1 MSARVAVV
9 TGAGSGIGRATAEQL
24 LASGHAVVAVD
35 LDVSA
40 LAWVTGMPAAV
51 PLVGDVSTPECNCA
65 MVALAQKTFGALDL
79 LVLNAGVAEIG
90 SLRKLTPELID
101 RVLGVNLRGVALGLS
116 SAVPALERSEA
127 PAVVTVASISGLF
140 GEPAMAIYAAS
151 KGGVVNLTRSAAVEL
166 GPRGIRVNCVCPG
179 PTLTG
184 LAAPQMAAR
193 PGIYDTL
200 RGNVPL
206 KRLAQP
212 AEIASVI
219 CFLLSPAASFVHG
232 AVIPVDGGITANV
245 GQYPPADPPVR
256 AAGNGHVVTGAGR
269 A

>member
-24 LASGHAVVAVD
+24 LESGHAVVAVD
-35 LDVSA
+35 LDGAA
-40 LAWVTGMPAAV
+40 LSWSDGVGAAV
-51 PLVGDVSTPECNCA
+51 ALIGDVSTPQTNRG
-65 MVALAQKTFGALDL
+65 MVELAERTFGSLDV
-79 LVLNAGVAEIG
+79 LVLNAGIASIG

-116 SAVPALERSEA
+116 SAVPALERASN
-127 PAVVTVASISGLF
+127 PAVVTVASISGMF
-140 GEPAMAIYAAS
+140 GEPAMALYAAS

-184 LAAPQMAAR
+184 LAAPQIGAR
-193 PGIYDTL
+193 PGILETL
-200 RGNVPL
+200 RANVPL
-206 KRLAQP
+206 KRLARP

-219 CFLLSPAASFVHG
+219 CFLASAAASYVHG

-245 GQYPPADPPVR
+245 GQYPPADPPARGVSNGR
-256 AAGNGHVVTGAGR
+256 VVAGASHA
-269 A
+269 